1 MKLNKYFDHI
11 AAPLIFLAGFF
22 LYLTTLCPSV
32 YFGDSGEL
40 LAASYTL
47 SIPHPT
53 GFPLYLLLSKVF
65 GLLPSGTYAFRV
77 NLLSALFGAAVPA
90 LAFMSIRAYIN
101 KQEEGFTGF
110 VLPVIA
116 SLLLVF
122 SFTLWSQSTIA
133 RIYSMNGFFCALALY
148 LFISACNS
156 PGKNIKHIYMLAF
169 ITGAGAGLHLTF
181 VVFSLLL
188 WGYIVFKNHTFVKQR
203 LPVIILLFLTG
214 LSSYL
219 YIIIRAAASPV
230 IMWQEFGSISD
241 FISYFTQQQYTH
253 KIASRS
259 SAGFLAF
266 LSHTKNILL
275 REFTPAGFI
284 IFIAGAAWAFKK
296 RFKYN
301 TLFLLLFFAN
311 IIILALYGHSRDLN
325 LSFRYYIPSYIIQA
339 FYIFLFFRYLFLSI
353 KTPVPAAVISLTVL
367 LYLLAAPVPENYF
380 KNNKSNNHMARNYP
394 KDILEPMKKNS
405 YLFTSGDNQIYTIA
419 YYKYVKGKKKDTV
432 IFDNTNTIF
441 KDIDRLIEKSGST
454 KTIANIVTAFKQ
466 GLAPLYSTA
475 DPGSNFI
482 RALNNGYV
490 LRLADEKSARARPY
504 FWQIYSLRGILTGA
518 DIFHPFE
525 EREVAGT
532 YLYKLAGYYKEK
544 GEENLYPK
552 LLKKAAETGYDSVP
566 VLGNVALRMATYPA
580 VENGPSRAEELYL
593 KALELDPDNE
603 SINFN
608 LGSLYGRLGMLKKAA
623 AQFKKVTEINPK
635 NANAY
640 IYYNNAVNRLR
651 RAEKQKALEKAA
663 SKNYHKGAALFKKK
677 EYEKA
682 LGFFKKDTEE
692 NPGLDRSYF
701 HIGLIHLYK
710 NELKEALPW
719 LKKAYGN
726 NPKNTA
732 TLNNLGLLHNRL
744 GNSKKARKYLK
755 ESLKIKPGQERIAR
769 ILNNPDN

>member
-1 MKLNKYFDHI
+1 MNLNKYIDHI

-40 LAASYTL
+40 LAASHTL
-47 SIPHPT
+47 SITHPT
-53 GFPLYLLLSKVF
+53 GFPIYLLLSKVF
-65 GLLPSGTYAFRV
+65 GFLPAATYAFRV

-101 KQEEGFTGF
+101 KQDGVFTGI
-110 VLPVIA
+110 VLPVMS

-133 RIYSMNGFFCALALY
+133 RIYSINGFFCALALY
-148 LFISACNS
+148 LFMSFVKNS
-156 PGKNIKHIYMLAF
+156 RGNIKHLYMLAF
-169 ITGAGAGLHLTF
+169 ITGTGAGLHLTF

-188 WGYIVFKNHTFVKQR
+188 WGYIVFKNHTVVKKQ
-203 LPVIILLFLTG
+203 LPGIILLFLTG

-219 YIIIRAAASPV
+219 YVIIRAAASPV

-241 FISYFTQQQYTH
+241 FISYFTQQQYAH
-253 KIASRS
+253 KMASRS

-266 LSHTKNILL
+266 LSHTKNLLL
-275 REFTPAGFI
+275 REFTSAGFV

-296 RFKYN
+296 RFRYN
-301 TLFLLLFFAN
+301 ILFLLLFSAN

-353 KTPVPAAVISLTVL
+353 KSPVPAAVISLTVF
-367 LYLLAAPVPENYF
+367 LYLLTAPVSVNYF
-380 KNNKSNNHMARNYP
+380 KNNKSNNYMARNYP
-394 KDILEPMKKNS
+394 KDILGPMKENS

-419 YYKYVKGKKKDTV
+419 YYKYVRGKRKDTV

-441 KDIDRLIEKSGST
+441 RDIERLIEKSGSK
-454 KTIANIVTAFKQ
+454 KTIANIITAFKE
-466 GLAPLYSTA
+466 GMAPIYSTA

-482 RALNNGYV
+482 RALNNGYI
-490 LRLADEKSARARPY
+490 LRLADGGKGVQARPY
-504 FWQIYSLRGILTGA
+504 FWRVYSLRGLITGA
-518 DIFHPFE
+518 DIYHPFE

-532 YLYKLAGYYKEK
+532 YLYKLAGYYKER
-544 GEENLYPK
+544 GEEKLYPE
-552 LLKKAAETGYDSVP
+552 LLEKAAETGYDSVP

-580 VENGPSRAEELYL
+580 VENGPARAEELYL
-593 KALELDPDNE
+593 KALELDPGNE

-651 RAEKQKALEKAA
+651 RAEKQKALNKISDEYY
-663 SKNYHKGAALFKKK
+663 NKGVTLLKK
-677 EYEKA
+677 EQHEKA
-682 LGFFKKDTEE
+682 LGFFKKDTEKT
-692 NPGLDRSYF
+692 PASTV
-701 HIGLIHLYK
+701 LIF
-710 NELKEALPW
+710 
-719 LKKAYGN
+719 
-726 NPKNTA
+726 
-732 TLNNLGLLHNRL
+732 
-744 GNSKKARKYLK
+744 
-755 ESLKIKPGQERIAR
+755 I
-769 ILNNPDN
+769 